1 MGQIKIKKT
10 KVPNRKINNQIV
22 LISDIH
28 YNDKSDQVKLNNVLK
43 AINTLNPDY
52 IWILGDIC
60 DQAKILDEDIL
71 ITWLT
76 QLAKIT
82 TVIVVYGN
90 HDIALY
96 DNGTCYINDKLFN
109 KIKKIKNL
117 YLLDNQLLTINNI
130 CFVGLK
136 LDYKYYY
143 DTKEDPE
150 EFIKHYNR
158 IVNSLDP
165 NTYNIILSHSPIAL
179 TKKGTLLKL
188 NDYSNID
195 LILCGHMHGGMIPNL
210 LRPIFKTTGLIG
222 PSKRGLFIKN
232 AYGCF
237 KVNDISFVV
246 SSGITKLSKVSKINF
261 LDNFFG
267 PEVFLIEVQTDDF
280 DKYNK
285 K

>member
-52 IWILGDIC
+52 ICILGDIC